1 MRILDSFTQLTAE
14 LRSKLQEEL
23 ESRKKQYAYY
33 RNNLISNAI
42 GNKGKL
48 LDLLS
53 QPITDGPHTT
63 PRLVSDGIP
72 FISATAVYN
81 GRIHLENAQGFI
93 TKEFDAECAKKYKP
107 QKYDIFMVKSGST
120 TGKVALVDTDD
131 NFNIWSPLAAM
142 RTSNEVT
149 AKYVYQLLQTTAV
162 QQQVQTRMSHG
173 SQPNLSMRAL
183 EQFDVNIPSLAEQGR
198 IVSLLEKMDLIT
210 NNLYVGLSTEIEAL
224 QRRYEYY
231 RDKLLTFKEK
241 KA

>member
-1 MRILDSFTQLTAE
+1 
-14 LRSKLQEEL
+14 
-23 ESRKKQYAYY
+23 
-33 RNNLISNAI
+33 
-42 GNKGKL
+42 
-48 LDLLS
+48 
-53 QPITDGPHTT
+53 
-63 PRLVSDGIP
+63 
-72 FISATAVYN
+72 
-81 GRIHLENAQGFI
+81 
-93 TKEFDAECAKKYKP
+93 
-107 QKYDIFMVKSGST
+107 MVKSGST

-173 SQPNLSMRAL
+173 SQPKLSMRAL